1 MCKEHKHVGVLISPF
16 NFVCFLL
23 KTHKSPVSLK
33 KQNGLTKLTE
43 SEPTALVGWVDAIL
57 ASILCQQ
64 WWHILVHETLNYNEL
79 KRWVVYGP
87 RIAILGEHVRS
98 WTFGD
103 GFTLFPFICWHSA
116 VSLPFIVIQTREYL
130 RMVFL
135 REAYYY
141 MSLSANESLWYFLG
155 KILKLSLLENY
166 CNSSNLIFVSLHK
179 GCFN

>member
-33 KQNGLTKLTE
+33 KQNGLTKLTK
-43 SEPTALVGWVDAIL
+43 SEPTALVGWGDAIL

-130 RMVFL
+130 RMV
-135 REAYYY
+135 YYISKRGLLLHVSQRQWIP
-141 MSLSANESLWYFLG
+141 MVFFGQNTKTQPLG
-155 KILKLSLLENY
+155 KLL
-166 CNSSNLIFVSLHK
+166 
-179 GCFN
+179 